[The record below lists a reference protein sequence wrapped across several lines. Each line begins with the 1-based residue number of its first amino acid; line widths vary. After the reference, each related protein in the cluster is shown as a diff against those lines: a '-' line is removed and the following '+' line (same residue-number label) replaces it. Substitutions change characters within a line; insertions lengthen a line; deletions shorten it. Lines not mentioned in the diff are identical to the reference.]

1 MLQLD
6 HITIIAP
13 TLIEGV
19 NHVRACLGIDIPF
32 GGAHPEMG
40 TYNHLLRLNADTF
53 LEVIAVDPA
62 AKAPLEP
69 RWFGLDDMN
78 AVRSAWDDGRRLRA
92 WVTRTDDLDT
102 VLADHGEILGR
113 KRRVSRGDRSWD
125 FAVPADGSLP
135 ANGVAP
141 SAMDWGNRRTPA
153 PTMPDL
159 GAKLMTFTVEHPD
172 PTEVAKLYELL
183 CVMNSPVVQKGAQ
196 LRYRATID
204 TPHGLREL
212 H

>member
-19 NHVRACLGIDIPF
+19 NHVRACLDIDIPF
-32 GGAHPEMG
+32 GGVHPEMG
-40 TYNHLLRLNADTF
+40 TSNHLLRLNEETF
-53 LEVIAVDPA
+53 LEVIAIDRDVE
-62 AKAPLEP
+62 APVAP
-69 RWFGLDDMN
+69 RWFGLDDVD

-92 WVTRTDDLDT
+92 WVARTDDLDA
-102 VLADHGEILGR
+102 VLADHSEILGR
-113 KRRVSRGDRSWD
+113 KRRVSRGDRSWF
-125 FAVPADGSLP
+125 FAVTADGSLP
-135 ANGVAP
+135 AEGVAP
-141 SAMDWGNRRTPA
+141 SAMDWGSRGSPA

-159 GAKLMTFTVEHPD
+159 GAKLISFAIEHPD
-172 PTEVAKLYELL
+172 PAMVAKLYELL
-183 CVMNSPVVQKGAQ
+183 HVVNPPLVQKGAQ